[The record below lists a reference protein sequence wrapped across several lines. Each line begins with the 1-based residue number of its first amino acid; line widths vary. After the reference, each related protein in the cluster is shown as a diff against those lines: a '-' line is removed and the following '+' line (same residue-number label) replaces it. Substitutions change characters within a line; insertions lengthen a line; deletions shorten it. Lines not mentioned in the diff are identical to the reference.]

1 MFAKYYFGN
10 SGTHCQDPY
19 YNFFIMVLTGNISEI
34 LVAKVI
40 FSMLKKQFF
49 FLISSQFGD
58 QEGTVLDSDCAL
70 TWRPINS

>member
-1 MFAKYYFGN
+1 
-10 SGTHCQDPY
+10 
-19 YNFFIMVLTGNISEI
+19 MVLTGNISEI

-40 FSMLKKQFF
+40 LSMLKKQFF

-70 TWRPINS
+70 TWRPTLIHKSSAISFSLYSVLSITQLVD

>member
-1 MFAKYYFGN
+1 
-10 SGTHCQDPY
+10 
-19 YNFFIMVLTGNISEI
+19 MVLTGNISEI